1 MTDRCVVLGSGIVGV
16 LTAYRLTERGMRVT
30 LVDAG
35 SPGSGTTATGYGH
48 INASYEGYWEYFALR
63 AAGVAGYRRLRAEL
77 GEAQW
82 LNDAGCAQFESD
94 ETKRVA
100 LARHAE
106 RLQAAGYSVVSLTRE
121 RFAEM
126 EPDVTVPSD
135 VDEIFYYTDEAYLDT
150 TALMADLLGRSVRWG
165 LELHLNDPVTG
176 FGLGDERIQSVHLK
190 SGGRIE
196 TDVVVCCCG
205 WWTDSVLAL
214 AGSDISL
221 MIPHEPGTAA
231 PGLIVTGS
239 PVVQRLRRMIIANGV
254 NIRPCGGGRLMIWSG
269 QVDAEIQE
277 EERAWGTWC
286 QRPAEL
292 ATAAM
297 QAAQEYLPALA
308 SAEVETARICRRALP
323 RDGLPVM
330 GWVPGVGGLYV
341 IAAHAAVT
349 LAPALAELSVT
360 EVSQTTEA
368 AALDGFRPDRFV
380 RADKPVAAGVHPH
393 QPG

>member
-1 MTDRCVVLGSGIVGV
+1 MTDRCVVIGSGIVGA

-30 LVDAG
+30 LVDVG
-35 SPGSGTTATGYGH
+35 PPGSGTTATGYGH
-48 INASYEGYWEYFALR
+48 INASYEGYWAYFALR

-77 GEAQW
+77 GGAQW
-82 LNDAGCAQFESD
+82 LADVGCAQFESD

-135 VDEIFYYTDEAYLDT
+135 VSEIFYYTDEAYLDT
-150 TALMADLLGRSVRWG
+150 TALMADLLDRSALWG
-165 LELHLNDPVTG
+165 LELRLNDPVTG

-190 SGGRIE
+190 SGERIE

-205 WWTDSVLAL
+205 RWTDSVLAL

-221 MIPHEPGTAA
+221 MTPHEPGTADA
-231 PGLIVTGS
+231 GLIVTGS
-239 PVVQRLRRMIIANGV
+239 PVVQHLRRLIIANGV

-277 EERAWGTWC
+277 EERTSGTWC

-292 ATAAM
+292 ATAVM
-297 QAAQEYLPALA
+297 QTAREYLPALA

-330 GWVPGVGGLYV
+330 GWVPGVDGLYV

-368 AALDGFRPDRFV
+368 TALNGFRPNRLA
-380 RADKPVAAGVHPH
+380 RADKPVAADAHPH
-393 QPG
+393 

>member
-1 MTDRCVVLGSGIVGV
+1 MTDRCVVLGSGIVGA

-48 INASYEGYWEYFALR
+48 INASYAGYWDYFALR

-82 LNDAGCAQFESD
+82 LTDAGCAQFESD
-94 ETKRVA
+94 EIKRLA
-100 LARHAE
+100 LAGHAE
-106 RLQAAGYSVVSLTRE
+106 RLQAAGYSVVSLTRA

-126 EPDVTVPSD
+126 EPDVRVPSD
-135 VDEIFYYTDEAYLDT
+135 VSEIFYYTDEAYLDT
-150 TALMADLLGRSVRWG
+150 TALMTDLLGRSVRRG
-165 LELHLNDPVTG
+165 LELRLNDPVTG
-176 FGLGDERIQSVHLK
+176 FGLRDERIQSVHLK

-196 TDVVVCCCG
+196 SDVVVCCCG
-205 WWTDSVLAL
+205 RWTDSVLAL
-214 AGSDISL
+214 AGSGISL

-231 PGLIVTGS
+231 AGLIVTGS
-239 PVVQRLRRMIIANGV
+239 PVVQRLRRLIIANGV

-269 QVDAEIQE
+269 QVDVEIQE
-277 EERAWGTWC
+277 EERASGTWC

-308 SAEVETARICRRALP
+308 SAEVEAARICRRALP

-349 LAPALAELSVT
+349 LAPALAEFSVT
-360 EVSQTTEA
+360 EVSRTTEA
-368 AALDGFRPDRFV
+368 AALDGFRPDRFAQ
-380 RADKPVAAGVHPH
+380 ADKPVVAGR
-393 QPG
+393 